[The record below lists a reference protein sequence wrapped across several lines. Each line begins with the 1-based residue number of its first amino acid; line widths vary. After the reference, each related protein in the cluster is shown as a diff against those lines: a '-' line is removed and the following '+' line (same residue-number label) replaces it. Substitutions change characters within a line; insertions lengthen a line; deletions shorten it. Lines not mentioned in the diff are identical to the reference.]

1 MEKTD
6 KENTAMRD
14 HIKRRITRKPNRVIK
29 RSFIESA
36 MCNHN
41 IVILL
46 MGMLVFLGIMGL
58 VLMPKQEMPQFTV
71 RQGACVAVYPGATSE
86 EVEQRVAKPLENF
99 IFGYKE
105 VNKKK
110 TYTQSKDGMLIVFLE
125 LNDNVEDKDAFWS
138 KFKHGLQTFKA
149 SLPSGVIALQAVD
162 DIAET
167 SALLITMESKQKTY
181 RELNTYIDNLKDK
194 LRHIDAISNLR
205 TYGLQ
210 NEQISIYLDKNKLAK
225 YGTGPFKI
233 LNQLALQ
240 GFTTVSGSLDA
251 GNLCLP
257 IHVDDSYN
265 NERDVAEQ
273 IVYSDPKGN
282 IVRLKDIAHITRE
295 YPKQNK
301 YIESNGNKCVL
312 LSIEMRPGN
321 DIVKMGKDVHKAL
334 DEFEQTLPDDVR
346 ITTITDQSKVVSESV
361 LNFLRELLT
370 SVISVIVVVILLM
383 PRRVAE
389 VSALSI
395 PITIF
400 SSVGLFYLFGMELN
414 TVTLA
419 ALIVTLGMV
428 VDDSVVIIDNYMEK
442 LGQGMSR
449 WHAAIAAPREFFMSV
464 LSATLSISLTFFPF
478 LITMHGD
485 MGDFVK
491 SFPWAMFIILS
502 ISLTVSILLTP
513 YLQYR
518 VIHEGINSRPK
529 TNARKK
535 PLDYLQMGYTWLLTR
550 CFAYPRITLLTG
562 GALVAIGAVLFAG
575 LPQRMMPIAERNQF
589 AVEFYLPNGTTANK
603 TAQVADSMAHILQRD
618 SLVTSVTTFIGQG
631 SPRFHTTYAPQ
642 IGGPNFAQFI
652 VNTTD
657 NDATDKVLNKYAD
670 RYSDYFPDCRVR
682 FKQMD
687 YNSATYPIE
696 IRVSADSISD
706 LKKAAN
712 QVSACMRDIEGIHL
726 VRTNFEDPLP
736 SIRVTPDYTE
746 ANRLGVNKTILS
758 ANLAIH
764 FGDGLPISTL
774 WEGDYPVKM
783 VLKSENDS
791 SLANEY
797 IPVMGG
803 TTSVPLRQ
811 LAKITPSWHD
821 GSIVRRNGVR
831 TISIIGEPMR
841 GYNAD
846 KLAAK
851 LGKEL
856 SERCPDLKW
865 EMGGMP
871 EKDAETLPQVMS
883 GVMIAVLIIFFIL
896 LFHFKRISLALVN
909 LSSMSLCI
917 FGAAIGLCITGYDVS
932 LTCVLGVVS
941 LMGIL
946 VRNGIIMLDYAEEL
960 RRDKGLS
967 VRDAAFQAGERRMR
981 PIFLTSAAASVG
993 VLPMMLENNTLW
1005 SPMGAVIFFG
1015 TLISMVLIAT
1025 VLPIL
1030 YWIVF
1035 DKHGEYSLRKVE
1047 G

>member
-138 KFKHGLQTFKA
+138 KFKHGLQNFKA

-210 NEQISIYLDKNKLAK
+210 NEQISIYLDQNKLAK

-442 LGQGMSR
+442 LGQGMLR

-518 VIHEGINSRPK
+518 VIHKGINSRPK
-529 TNARKK
+529 PNARKT

-670 RYSDYFPDCRVR
+670 RYSDYFTDCRVR

-706 LKKAAN
+706 LKKAAK

-871 EKDAETLPQVMS
+871 EKDAETLPQVIS

-967 VRDAAFQAGERRMR
+967 VKEAAFQAGERRMR

-993 VLPMMLENNTLW
+993 VLPMMVENNTLW

-1025 VLPIL
+1025 ILPVL
-1030 YWIVF
+1030 YWLVF
-1035 DKHGEYSLRKVE
+1035 DKHGKYSLRKQ
-1047 G
+1047 